1 MIGRKIGEGIQG
13 ELGLDRICI
22 MIQLLWPSYLSHKLE
37 MITFTPLITHFFS
50 SHLEKKYIWST
61 VIILNAKDLV
71 PAFKE

>member
-37 MITFTPLITHFFS
+37 MITFTPLITHFFPATFRNTYGVLS
-50 SHLEKKYIWST
+50 S
-61 VIILNAKDLV
+61 
-71 PAFKE
+71 F